1 MSVVAPVKA
10 NGISGQKPSHHCGDR
25 RGTGF
30 KQNMNMVWH
39 QSPGKTWRTGLGQN
53 NSQPFQK
60 IVPVIVIVKY
70 LSALYAP
77 DNNVMQGAGRVYAGF
92 SWHDL
97 LITP

>member
-1 MSVVAPVKA
+1 MDVPK
-10 NGISGQKPSHHCGDR
+10 
-25 RGTGF
+25 
-30 KQNMNMVWH
+30 
-39 QSPGKTWRTGLGQN
+39 SP
-53 NSQPFQK
+53 PFQK